1 MNNPQINNNA
11 LRTFDFNAAPV
22 HIMQDKKGNPWFV
35 AKDVCNILGLTNI
48 TEALRNLDDDQKSNF
63 SNSEV
68 GKISTN
74 GGRSPIIITESG
86 LYTLVLRSRKPE
98 AHRFRRWVTGEVLP
112 QIRKTGGYI
121 PAGKEEDPQAIMA
134 RAVLIAQKTIKD
146 QAHRLEEQ
154 KPKVL
159 FADALTTSKS
169 SVLVGELAKI
179 LRQNG
184 VQIGQNRLFQWL
196 RSNGYLSSRRGR
208 DWNMPTQY
216 SSEHGLMEIK
226 TSWHT
231 SPDGSSIESLT
242 PKVTGKGQQY
252 FVNKFLQPQEL
263 SKEA

>member
-11 LRTFDFNAAPV
+11 LQLFDF
-22 HIMQDKKGNPWFV
+22 KGNAVNVLTDKNGEPWFV
-35 AKDVCNILGLTNI
+35 TKDVMNVLGLSNT
-48 TEALRNLDDDQKSNF
+48 TETLRTLDKDEF
-63 SNSEV
+63 STTELID
-68 GKISTN
+68 KI
-74 GGRSPIIITESG
+74 GRRQQFSIITEGG
-86 LYTLVLRSRKPE
+86 LYSLIFKSRKPE
-98 AHRFRRWVTGEVLP
+98 AREFKRWVTHEVLP